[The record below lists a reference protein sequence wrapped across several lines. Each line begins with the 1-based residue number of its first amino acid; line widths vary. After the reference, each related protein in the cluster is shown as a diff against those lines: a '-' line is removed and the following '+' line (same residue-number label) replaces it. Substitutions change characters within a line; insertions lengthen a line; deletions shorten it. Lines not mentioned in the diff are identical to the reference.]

1 VRNLVARHKG
11 VGTENNMGLIN
22 LKTIRSVSLF
32 ILMTLGSATPTLVT
46 RYSVS
51 LAQGRGQLA
60 QASRNYE
67 LGVQAGRQDARR
79 NLSNDYQ
86 RHRREF
92 GGNRISGKV
101 TRMDTKIDS
110 AVDTP
115 IGAMNRDLTG
125 MVTMA
130 TMIGVLLNR
139 TAMAEGHMVMRLLA
153 R

>member
-1 VRNLVARHKG
+1 
-11 VGTENNMGLIN
+11 MGLIN

-92 GGNRISGKV
+92 NARWESDFGQGYEDGYEKIQPWILQSG
-101 TRMDTKIDS
+101 
-110 AVDTP
+110 
-115 IGAMNRDLTG
+115 L
-125 MVTMA
+125 
-130 TMIGVLLNR
+130 
-139 TAMAEGHMVMRLLA
+139 
-153 R
+153 